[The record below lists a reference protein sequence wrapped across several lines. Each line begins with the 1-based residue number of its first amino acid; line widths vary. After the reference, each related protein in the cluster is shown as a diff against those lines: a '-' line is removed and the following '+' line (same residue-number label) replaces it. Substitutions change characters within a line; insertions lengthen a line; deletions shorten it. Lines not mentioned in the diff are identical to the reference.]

1 MSVLRRLSPFLLILA
16 LASPLSAQEDT
27 SDRTRAVSDNLAAA
41 LADTM
46 PKYNPPPPKPEKPE
60 EDFFDEPKNG
70 IVRLP
75 TVVVEGERPPIFSE
89 REVNTDKGLRELAV
103 KRYYSGVGAALNS
116 TEVPFFGKIAEKTA
130 IKMWEEDERLRQIAD
145 YNERA
150 DMEAA
155 LGEDEKSEETR
166 RLIREST
173 AREAG
178 LPPSALHRDTKGN

>member
-1 MSVLRRLSPFLLILA
+1 
-16 LASPLSAQEDT
+16 
-27 SDRTRAVSDNLAAA
+27 
-41 LADTM
+41 
-46 PKYNPPPPKPEKPE
+46 
-60 EDFFDEPKNG
+60 
-70 IVRLP
+70 
-75 TVVVEGERPPIFSE
+75 
-89 REVNTDKGLRELAV
+89 
-103 KRYYSGVGAALNS
+103 
-116 TEVPFFGKIAEKTA
+116 
-130 IKMWEEDERLRQIAD
+130 MWEEDERLRQIAD